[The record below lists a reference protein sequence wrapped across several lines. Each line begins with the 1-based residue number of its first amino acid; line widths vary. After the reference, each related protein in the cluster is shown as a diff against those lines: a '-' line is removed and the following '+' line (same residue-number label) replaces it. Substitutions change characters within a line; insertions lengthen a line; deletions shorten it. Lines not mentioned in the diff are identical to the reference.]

1 MAIALFFILKVEVN
15 NMMIIKNKQRI
26 QKRLGI
32 SFPILREFCQQHKI
46 TELSVFGSMPEYPK

>member
-1 MAIALFFILKVEVN
+1 
-15 NMMIIKNKQRI
+15 MMIIKNKQRI